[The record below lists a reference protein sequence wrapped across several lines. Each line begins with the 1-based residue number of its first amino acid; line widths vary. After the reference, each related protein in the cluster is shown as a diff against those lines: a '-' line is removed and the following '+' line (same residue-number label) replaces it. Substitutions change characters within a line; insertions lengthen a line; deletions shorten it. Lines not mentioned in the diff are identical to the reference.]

1 MIETMKNY
9 PISDAQA
16 GIWFAHQLDTTSA
29 SYNMGEYVE
38 IKNSM
43 NVALFIESIK
53 QVVKETDSLHMKY
66 GEDANGPWQQL
77 QEPNHIEV
85 QYIDISQMQSAKEEA
100 IQLMKSDLHRRVD
113 LRKDDV
119 YKQIVLKIDSKHYL
133 WYQRIHHIAMDAYGF
148 SLLTNRVAHLYS
160 SKVAQKQHK
169 QTPWNPFY
177 KVLEEEETY
186 KESDQYIEDGNYWID
201 RYQHLPEPETLTT
214 KYESENSTVKV
225 STILK
230 NDQLK
235 RLKEKA
241 KHMKVGWP
249 DLIMAVKAIYMYRMK
264 GNQDIILGIPM
275 MNRLKSASIQI
286 PCTRMNV
293 LPLHISVHPT
303 SSFQDL
309 VEQISVKIRENSQH
323 QRYRQE
329 QLQRDLGKVGM
340 DSSLFGP
347 QVNVMPFSYNPVFA
361 GTKAITYKL
370 ATGPVEDL
378 SWNIYEQGNEDG
390 ITLDLEGNAGKYTR
404 QELEL
409 HTDRL
414 LHLIHTCTEMDEQSS
429 MSSISALL
437 YEEKEQILDK
447 WNRNANHFPITDPVS
462 LFSQQVQLTP
472 EALAIQHDESAL
484 TYRELDEKSSQL
496 AKVLIKKGVET
507 ERFVAIS
514 LERTDKL
521 PISILAIWK
530 AGAAYLPLDPTYPEE
545 RLEYMLE
552 NADPIMILTD
562 GASCRSIPDSF
573 VPIMFNL
580 DEGLF
585 NEEVNNQ
592 SPSSINLFAEQS
604 LKHAAYMIYTSGS
617 TGKPKGVVVPA
628 EGLVHFLQYMNN
640 VFSLSV
646 KDRLLA
652 LTTISFDIS
661 VLELFLPLV
670 SGATC
675 VLTKREIVQDP
686 ILLNQTINNQ
696 KITAIQATPTHWQM
710 ILAHQQASLTNIKA
724 LVGGEALPSYVAE
737 EMVKTC
743 QSVTNL
749 YGPTETTI
757 WSTVYELDKEEPKGL
772 IGAPIDETAVYVLDQ
787 DLQLVPP
794 EVDGELYIAGA
805 GVTRGY
811 YGRPSLT
818 AERYVANPFGD
829 SGSRMYRT
837 GDIVQ
842 WTSNGSLEYI
852 KRADDQVKLRGHRIE
867 LGEIEKVIS
876 SFSPNMSAKVIVR
889 EDTPGNQQLVAYL
902 VGADEIIKEE
912 LITHAKHTLPE
923 YMIPDS
929 IVYLDEFPLTLN
941 GKLDKKKL
949 PQPEYYHVEVE
960 QQLNEDEQALHDIF
974 SKLLHLPVI
983 SIEDSFFDL
992 GGHSLLASHLIAQ
1005 IRDKWNKEI
1014 SFSTVFNY
1022 PTIKELAVLIK
1033 EVSETST
1040 EIVAVEDRASA
1051 LLSYEQHR
1059 LWFIDQMEGPSATY
1073 NIPFEID
1080 LNGKLNKH
1088 ALQVALDYVVKRHES
1103 LRTVFSMNG
1112 ETPVQHILPADQSS
1126 IRLEIVESNPE
1137 ELASVVEEAKQFHF
1151 DITKEPPV
1159 KAVLFKVAEDKHVLL
1174 LLFHHIIADGWSLI
1188 PLTKD
1193 LSKAYKNSLE
1203 HTDITDEPLAIQ
1215 YQDYV
1220 AWQQEQMGKS
1230 SAEEE
1235 LDYWKQQLIELP
1247 AETPLPYD
1255 VQRPKTRQNE
1265 GKHYPF
1271 IIDQQLQSAITNYAK
1286 ENNVTTFMVLQAS
1299 LTSVLSRLG
1308 SGVDIPIGTPIVG
1321 RNNQQLD
1328 DLIGFFV
1335 NTLVLRTD
1343 VSNNPTFHELVS
1355 RVKKTNVE
1363 AYDRQDIPFDKVVEI
1378 VNPERSASRHPLFQM
1393 MLILQNAPNP
1403 VVDIPQVDSDVKVSG
1418 TGTAK
1423 FDLTFEL
1430 WEQPNEAGALNGII
1444 EYRTDL
1450 YKDNQIEHMCQ
1461 QWLTFLKHA
1470 LETPDKTIG
1479 TIPFI
1484 STEERQF
1491 VLDYKK
1497 QANNESTDRSIVQI
1511 FESQVDKYP
1520 HNIAV
1525 SYEGEQLTYQQ
1536 LNERANQMARYLM
1549 DQGAGPEKLISIMLP
1564 RSISMMVSILAV
1576 LKTGSAYVPVDPDYP
1591 DERISYI
1598 LSDANPSIVIT
1609 NEKSNQTTEAFTSLH
1624 VIDIADVSS
1633 RILQAYSNQDINQ
1646 SISAMN
1652 AAYIIYTSGSTGKP
1666 KGVVIPHHNV
1676 IRLLKETDEWYH
1688 FNSDDVW
1695 TMFHSYAFDFSVW
1708 EIWGALLYG
1717 GKLVIVP
1724 YNVSRMPLEFLELLV
1739 QEQVTVLNQTP
1750 SAFYQLMYAEE
1761 ERMDL
1766 SRKLSLRYVVFGGE
1780 QLELARLKD
1789 WFTLHENFTTKLIN
1803 MYGITET
1810 TVHVS
1815 YLELNEEI
1823 IDQQGN
1829 SLIGTNIPDLEIY
1842 ILDDFLQPVPIGV
1855 TGEMYV
1861 AGGGLARGYLNQS
1874 SLTASRFVANP
1885 FGEAGS
1891 RMYKTGDL
1899 AKWLDDGT
1907 IDYIGRSDHQVKIR
1921 GYRIELGEV
1930 NAHIISH
1937 ESIKEAATT
1946 VLNQHGDNQLV
1957 SYIVTDKEVRDA
1969 DLKAYIASF
1978 LPGYMIP
1985 STFVHIDRIP
1995 LTAHGKLDT
2004 KNLPLP
2010 DYTVNVTGEGP
2021 RTPSEELLCE
2031 LFKEI
2036 LHLDEV
2042 GIHDSFFDLGGHSLL
2057 AVTLMNRIREL
2068 FGKELGIGVL
2078 FEAPTVAEL
2087 VHVLDG
2093 DNDTS
2098 SSLDMLLPL
2107 RKSGSELPL
2116 FCVHPAGGLSW
2127 CYAGL
2132 MSTLGPEFPIYG
2144 LQARGISEAEAKP
2157 DSLVEMAQDYIA
2169 EMKRVQPEGPY
2180 RVLGWSLGGNV
2191 AHAITVELQK
2201 LGDEV
2206 ELVFIMDSYPS
2217 DFVPLSGEEGE
2228 QDALIALLTLGG
2240 YDPEQLM
2247 HKEISI
2253 ENVVELLNHH
2263 GSALASLDKQ
2273 TIINLKETYRNSVKI
2288 MSEYKPKTFDGN
2300 MIFFKST
2307 IVPYWFTDADPSKW
2321 TPFISGEMLEYD
2333 IHCRHKDMCQ
2343 PEPLAEIGA
2352 IVEQELQKK
2361 KKDRKDEYND
2371 KSI

>member
-1 MIETMKNY
+1 MKNY

-66 GEDANGPWQQL
+66 GEGANGPWQQL

-148 SLLTNRVAHLYS
+148 SLLTNRVAHIYS

-340 DSSLFGP
+340 GSSLFGP

-390 ITLDLEGNAGKYTR
+390 IPLDLEGNAGKYTR
-404 QELEL
+404 QELEI
-409 HTDRL
+409 HADRL

-429 MSSISALL
+429 VSSISVLL

-462 LFSQQVQLTP
+462 LFQQQVQLTP
-472 EALAIQHDESAL
+472 EALAIQHDEAAL

-592 SPSSINLFAEQS
+592 STSSINLFAEQS

-628 EGLVHFLQYMNN
+628 EGLVHFLHYMNN

-710 ILAHQQASLTNIKA
+710 ILAHQQASLTDIKA
-724 LVGGEALPSYVAE
+724 LVGGEALPSYLAE

-757 WSTVYELDKEEPKGL
+757 WSTVYELDKDEPKGL

-902 VGADEIIKEE
+902 VGADEITKEE
-912 LITHAKHTLPE
+912 LITHAKHTVPE

-1103 LRTVFSMNG
+1103 LRTVFSMDG
-1112 ETPVQHILPADQSS
+1112 ETPVQHILPADQSP

-1188 PLTKD
+1188 PLTKE

-1203 HTDITDEPLAIQ
+1203 LTDITDEPLAIQ

-1255 VQRPKTRQNE
+1255 VQRPKTRENE

-1299 LTSVLSRLG
+1299 LTSVLFRLG

-1403 VVDIPQVDSDVKVSG
+1403 VVDIPQVDSDMKVSG

-1450 YKDNQIEHMCQ
+1450 YKDNQIERMCQ

-1470 LETPDKTIG
+1470 LETPDKSIG

-1598 LSDANPSIVIT
+1598 LSDVNPSIVIT
-1609 NEKSNQTTEAFTSLH
+1609 NEKSNQTTEDFTSLH

-1633 RILQAYSNQDINQ
+1633 RILQAYSNQNINQ

-1676 IRLLKETDEWYH
+1676 IRLLNETDEWYH

-1724 YNVSRMPLEFLELLV
+1724 YNVSRMPIEFLDLLV

-1750 SAFYQLMYAEE
+1750 SAFYQLMYAEQ
-1761 ERMDL
+1761 ERRNL

-1789 WFTLHENFTTKLIN
+1789 WFTLHENSTTKLIN

-1937 ESIKEAATT
+1937 ESIKEATTT

-2068 FGKELGIGVL
+2068 FGKELGIGIL

-2253 ENVVELLNHH
+2253 ENVVELLHHH

-2307 IVPYWFTDADPSKW
+2307 IVPDWFMDADPSKW

>member
-9 PISDAQA
+9 PLSDAQA

-66 GEDANGPWQQL
+66 GEDANGLWQQL

-100 IQLMKSDLHRRVD
+100 IHLMESDIHRRVD
-113 LRKDDV
+113 LGRDDV
-119 YKQIVLKIDSKHYL
+119 YKQIVFKIGSMHYL

-148 SLLTNRVAHLYS
+148 SLLTNRVARLYS
-160 SKVAQKQHK
+160 KVDQKQHK
-169 QTPWNPFY
+169 QTPWSPFY
-177 KVLEEEETY
+177 KVLEEEVTY
-186 KESDQYIEDGNYWID
+186 KESAQYTEDSNYWINQ
-201 RYQHLPEPETLTT
+201 YQDLPEPETLTN
-214 KYESENSTVKV
+214 KYESENSTFKV
-225 STILK
+225 SRILK
-230 NDQLK
+230 YDHLK

-249 DLIMAVKAIYMYRMK
+249 DLIIAVKAIYMYRMK
-264 GNQDIILGIPM
+264 GIREIILGIPM

-303 SSFQDL
+303 SSFQDI
-309 VEQISVKIRENSQH
+309 VEQVSVKMRENSQH

-329 QLQRDLGKVGM
+329 QLQRDLGKVGT
-340 DSSLFGP
+340 DSNLFGP
-347 QVNVMPFSYNPVFA
+347 QVNVMPFSYNPVFS

-370 ATGPVEDL
+370 ATGPVEDI

-390 ITLDLEGNAGKYTR
+390 ITLDLEGNAGKYTK
-404 QELEL
+404 QELER
-409 HTDRL
+409 HADRL
-414 LHLIHTCTEMDEQSS
+414 LHLIHTCTEMDEQSLI
-429 MSSISALL
+429 SSISALL
-437 YEEKEQILDK
+437 YEEKYQILDK
-447 WNRNANHFPITDPVS
+447 WNSNSNHFSVIDPVS
-462 LFSQQVQLTP
+462 LFWQQVQKTP
-472 EALAIQHDESAL
+472 EAVAIQHDEAAL
-484 TYRELDEKSSQL
+484 TYRELDEKSNQL
-496 AKVLIKKGVET
+496 AKVLIEKGVEK
-507 ERFVAIS
+507 EKFVAIS
-514 LERTDKL
+514 LERTGKL
-521 PISILAIWK
+521 PVSILAIWK
-530 AGAAYLPLDPTYPEE
+530 VGAAYLPLDPTYPEE

-562 GASCRSIPDSF
+562 GVSCHNIPGSF
-573 VPIMFNL
+573 VPILFNL
-580 DEGLF
+580 DEELLK
-585 NEEVNNQ
+585 EEVNNQ
-592 SPSSINLFAEQS
+592 STTSINLFAEQS
-604 LKHAAYMIYTSGS
+604 LKHAVYMIYTSGS

-628 EGLVHFLQYMNN
+628 EGLVHFLQYMDN

-661 VLELFLPLV
+661 ILELFLPLV

-686 ILLNQTINNQ
+686 ILLNRTITNQ

-710 ILAHQQASLTNIKA
+710 ILAHQHASLRNIKA
-724 LVGGEALPSYVAE
+724 LVGGEALPFYVAE
-737 EMVKTC
+737 EMINIC

-757 WSTVYELDKEEPKGL
+757 WSTVYELNKDEPKGL
-772 IGAPIDETAVYVLDQ
+772 IGAPVDGTAVYVLNH
-787 DLQLVPP
+787 DLQPVPP

-811 YGRPSLT
+811 NGRPSLT
-818 AERYVANPFGD
+818 AERYVANPFGE

-837 GDIVQ
+837 GDIVR
-842 WTSNGSLEYI
+842 WTSRGSLEYI

-876 SFSPNMSAKVIVR
+876 SFSPNMNAKVIVR

-902 VGADEIIKEE
+902 VGADEINKQDI
-912 LITHAKHTLPE
+912 IRHAKYTLPL
-923 YMIPDS
+923 YMVPDS
-929 IVYLDEFPLTLN
+929 MVYLEEFPLTLN

-949 PQPEYYHVEVE
+949 PQSEYYQVEVE
-960 QQLNEDEQALHDIF
+960 QQLNEGQQALHDIF
-974 SKLLHLPVI
+974 SDLLNLPVI

-1005 IRDKWNKEI
+1005 IRNKWSKEI
-1014 SFSTVFNY
+1014 SFSTIFNY
-1022 PTIKELAVLIK
+1022 PTIKELAKLIQ

-1073 NIPFEID
+1073 NIPFEIE
-1080 LNGKLNKH
+1080 LNGKLNNH

-1103 LRTVFSMNG
+1103 LRTVFFTDG
-1112 ETPVQHILPADQSS
+1112 EMPVQNIIPEDKSC
-1126 IRLEIVESNPE
+1126 IRLNIVETNQE
-1137 ELASVVEEAKQFHF
+1137 ELASAVEEAKQFHF

-1159 KAVLFKVAEDKHVLL
+1159 KAYLFEVEEEKHVLL

-1203 HTDITDEPLAIQ
+1203 QKDIIDAPLTIQ

-1220 AWQQEQMGKS
+1220 AWQQEQMEKS
-1230 SAEEE
+1230 SMKEQ
-1235 LDYWKQQLIELP
+1235 LDYWKQQLNELP
-1247 AETPLPYD
+1247 VETPLPYD

-1286 ENNVTTFMVLQAS
+1286 ENNVTIFMVLQAS
-1299 LTSVLSRLG
+1299 LASVLSRLG

-1355 RVKKTNVE
+1355 RVKDTNVE
-1363 AYDRQDIPFDKVVEI
+1363 AYDRQDIPFDKVVEF

-1393 MLILQNAPNP
+1393 MLILQSAPNP
-1403 VVDIPQVDSDVKVSG
+1403 VLDIPQVNTSVKVSG

-1430 WEQPNEAGALNGII
+1430 WEQPNEDGALNGII

-1450 YKDNQIEHMCQ
+1450 FKDNQIERICHH
-1461 QWLTFLKHA
+1461 WLTFLKNA

-1479 TIPFI
+1479 NILFI
-1484 STEERQF
+1484 SKEERQF
-1491 VLDYKK
+1491 VLDYKQ
-1497 QANNESTDRSIVQI
+1497 QANKELSDISIVQM
-1511 FESQVDKYP
+1511 FESQVYKYP
-1520 HNIAV
+1520 NNIAV
-1525 SYEGEQLTYQQ
+1525 TFEGKQLTYQQ
-1536 LNERANQMARYLM
+1536 LNEQANQMARYLI

-1598 LSDANPSIVIT
+1598 LSDAYPSIVIT
-1609 NEKSNQTTEAFTSLH
+1609 NEKSKQATETFSSVS
-1624 VIDIADVSS
+1624 VINLDALSS
-1633 RILQAYSNQDINQ
+1633 RILQAYSNQNINQ
-1646 SISAMN
+1646 SISSMN

-1666 KGVVIPHHNV
+1666 KGVIIPHHNV
-1676 IRLLKETDEWYH
+1676 IRLLKETNEWYH
-1688 FNSDDVW
+1688 FGSDDVW

-1708 EIWGALLYG
+1708 EIWGALLFG

-1739 QEQVTVLNQTP
+1739 EEKVTVLNQTP
-1750 SAFYQLMYAEE
+1750 SAFYQLMYAEQ
-1761 ERMDL
+1761 ERIDL
-1766 SRKLSLRYVVFGGE
+1766 SEKLSLRYVVFGGE
-1780 QLELARLKD
+1780 QLELARLKE
-1789 WFTLHENFTTKLIN
+1789 WFTLHENSTTKLIN

-1829 SLIGTNIPDLEIY
+1829 SLIGKNIPDLEIY

-1930 NAHIISH
+1930 NAHIMSY

-1957 SYIVTDKEVRDA
+1957 SYIVTDNEVRDA

-1995 LTAHGKLDT
+1995 LTTHGKLDT

-2010 DYTVNVTGEGP
+2010 DYTVNVKGEGP

-2036 LHLDEV
+2036 LHLDEI

-2087 VHVLDG
+2087 VNVMDG
-2093 DNDTS
+2093 DNATS
-2098 SSLDMLLPL
+2098 SSLNMLLPL

-2144 LQARGISEAEAKP
+2144 LQAKGISESEAKP
-2157 DSLVEMAQDYIA
+2157 ESLVEMAQDYIA
-2169 EMKRVQPEGPY
+2169 EMKSVQPEGPY

-2217 DFVPLSGEEGE
+2217 NFIPLSGEEGE

-2253 ENVVELLNHH
+2253 ENVVELLHHH

-2273 TIINLKETYRNSVKI
+2273 TIINLKETYRNSIKI
-2288 MSEYKPKTFDGN
+2288 MSEYKPKTFDGS

-2307 IVPYWFTDADPSKW
+2307 IIPDWFTDADPNKW
-2321 TPFISGEMLEYD
+2321 KSFISGEMMEYD

-2343 PEPLAEIGA
+2343 PEPLAQIGA
-2352 IVEQELQKK
+2352 IVEQELQKR
-2361 KKDRKDEYND
+2361 KKDRKDAYND
-2371 KSI
+2371 ESI

>member
-1 MIETMKNY
+1 MKNY

-148 SLLTNRVAHLYS
+148 SLLTNRVAHIYS
-160 SKVAQKQHK
+160 SKVAQKQYK

-177 KVLEEEETY
+177 KVLEEEEIY

-404 QELEL
+404 QELEI
-409 HTDRL
+409 HADRL

-429 MSSISALL
+429 MSSISVLL

-462 LFSQQVQLTP
+462 LFQQQVQLTP
-472 EALAIQHDESAL
+472 EALAIQHDEAAL

-496 AKVLIKKGVET
+496 AKVLIKKGVEK

-675 VLTKREIVQDP
+675 VLMKREIVQDP

-710 ILAHQQASLTNIKA
+710 ILAHQQASLTDVKA
-724 LVGGEALPSYVAE
+724 LVGGEALPSYLAE

-902 VGADEIIKEE
+902 VGADEITKEE
-912 LITHAKHTLPE
+912 LITHAKHTVPE

-1103 LRTVFSMNG
+1103 LRTVFSMDG

-1450 YKDNQIEHMCQ
+1450 YKDNQIEYMCQ

-1609 NEKSNQTTEAFTSLH
+1609 NEKSNQTTEDFTSLH

-1633 RILQAYSNQDINQ
+1633 RILQAYSNQNINQ

-1676 IRLLKETDEWYH
+1676 IRLLNETDEWYH

-1724 YNVSRMPLEFLELLV
+1724 YNVSRMPIEFLDLLV

-1750 SAFYQLMYAEE
+1750 SAFYQLMYAEQ
-1761 ERMDL
+1761 ERRDL

-1789 WFTLHENFTTKLIN
+1789 WFTLHENSTTKLIN

-2307 IVPYWFTDADPSKW
+2307 IVPDWFTDADPSKW